1 MELHNIKQLLEKYF
15 EGQTSIQEEKELK
28 NYFASE
34 NISPE
39 LMQYQDLFAYFSE
52 EQQTETQKEFVLK
65 QKTQQKWL
73 WMAASAIIVLTIGF
87 TFLKQP
93 IASDDLGTFDN
104 PEIAFEETQKA
115 LQLLAE
121 NLNRGKQKIEY
132 IQEYENT
139 KNFIF
144 KH

>member
-1 MELHNIKQLLEKYF
+1 MELHNIKELLQKYF
-15 EGQTSIQEEKELK
+15 EGETSIQEEKKLK
-28 NYFASE
+28 SYFTSK
-34 NISPE
+34 NIAPE
-39 LMQYQDLFAYFSE
+39 LMQYQYMFGYFSE

-65 QKTQQKWL
+65 QKNTKKWL
-73 WMAASAIIVLTIGF
+73 WMVASVLIVAGIGLTL
-87 TFLKQP
+87 LKQP
-93 IASDDLGTFDN
+93 KNSENLGTFDN

-115 LQLLAE
+115 LQLVAE

-144 KH
+144 KN